1 LAHAAA
7 IASALRGGISGR
19 LTRLVDRARYNGSA
33 HWEAHGADG
42 AIAKLGE
49 TSATP
54 GTAPI
59 GDIIS
64 LATAQTE
71 SAMGDDEACKAL
83 LRALVEKSFAG
94 VVPSALG
101 RTTLQPPLPET
112 PAYEALSGVTR
123 VRPR

>member
-42 AIAKLGE
+42 AIAELGE

-59 GDIIS
+59 GEIIS

-71 SAMGDDEACKAL
+71 SAMGDDEACREL
-83 LRALVEKSFAG
+83 PRALVEKSFTG
-94 VVPSALG
+94 VVPTALG
-101 RTTLQPPLPET
+101 RTTLQPPLPGT
-112 PAYEALSGVTR
+112 PAYYALGGSETVN
-123 VRPR
+123 PR